1 MRYRKN
7 PLNNSTLKSNNNK
20 YNVKEKTLMSI
31 KKIKILKESKKQTKE
46 TMLMEEREIILN
58 NNDNSNLKLIFFCTF
73 LNKIY
78 LQVYFKIFLLN

>member
-1 MRYRKN
+1 
-7 PLNNSTLKSNNNK
+7 
-20 YNVKEKTLMSI
+20 MSI
-31 KKIKILKESKKQTKE
+31 KKKIKILKESKKQTKE

>member
-46 TMLMEEREIILN
+46 TMLMKEREIILTN
-58 NNDNSNLKLIFFCTF
+58 TDNCK
-73 LNKIY
+73 
-78 LQVYFKIFLLN
+78 FKSCKTNIFLHVFK